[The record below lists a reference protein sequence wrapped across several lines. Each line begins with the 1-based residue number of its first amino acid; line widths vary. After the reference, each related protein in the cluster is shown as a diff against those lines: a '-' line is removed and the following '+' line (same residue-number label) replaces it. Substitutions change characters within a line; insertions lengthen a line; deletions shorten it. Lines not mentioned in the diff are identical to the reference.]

1 MAMLKITALGDSAVV
16 VSLGSGIDESAL
28 PRVRALAEAIER
40 VRAPAILDVVPAF
53 ATVAVYYDPVAF
65 AGFTGKPLENVI
77 RFIQSCAQGEGPA
90 APFARATAD
99 AAVGGLKA
107 AIPCL
112 DIPVCYGGEFGPD
125 LGALAAHSGLSADEV
140 VARHCGAGYRVH
152 AIGFMPGF
160 PYLAGLPRELHMPR
174 RDTPRTRVPA
184 GSVGIGGAQ
193 TGVYPAETPGGW
205 QLIGRSPLV
214 LFSPDRTPPAL
225 LRTGD
230 RVRFR
235 AISRDEF
242 ERLEGVRSNIVPPAI
257 GGTMFNLTPSA
268 TPVACLKVL
277 KPGLLT
283 TLQDLGRTGHRSAG
297 VPLSGAMDAAALRAA
312 NRLVGNPDGA
322 AGLEVTL
329 LGPELEFVG
338 DATVAVCG
346 AEFEGVP
353 AGTAISLRAGER
365 IAFGRCAKGCRAYL
379 AVSGGFAVP
388 PVLGSRSTYLRGGFG
403 GFCGRALKAGDILER
418 YEGAG
423 IKGAA
428 PLPVA
433 SAANTDQG
441 SLEGVRL
448 NIVPPVAEGTMFN
461 LTPSV
466 RAVRG
471 EHFGEFGG
479 GLFEAEFKVTPQ
491 SDRMGIRLSGAR
503 VEGRAARDMVS
514 GAVVP
519 GTVQVPPDGQPI
531 ILMADAQTIGGYPQ
545 AAHVATADLPILAQM
560 KPGEGV
566 RFREISLEEAQ
577 ALMLPGK

>member
-160 PYLAGLPRELHMPR
+160 PHLAGLPRELHMPR

-242 ERLEGVRSNIVPPAI
+242 ERLGGVRSNIVP
-257 GGTMFNLTPSA
+257 
-268 TPVACLKVL
+268 
-277 KPGLLT
+277 
-283 TLQDLGRTGHRSAG
+283 
-297 VPLSGAMDAAALRAA
+297 
-312 NRLVGNPDGA
+312 
-322 AGLEVTL
+322 
-329 LGPELEFVG
+329 
-338 DATVAVCG
+338 
-346 AEFEGVP
+346 
-353 AGTAISLRAGER
+353 
-365 IAFGRCAKGCRAYL
+365 
-379 AVSGGFAVP
+379 
-388 PVLGSRSTYLRGGFG
+388 
-403 GFCGRALKAGDILER
+403 
-418 YEGAG
+418 
-423 IKGAA
+423 
-428 PLPVA
+428 
-433 SAANTDQG
+433 
-441 SLEGVRL
+441 
-448 NIVPPVAEGTMFN
+448 
-461 LTPSV
+461 
-466 RAVRG
+466 
-471 EHFGEFGG
+471 
-479 GLFEAEFKVTPQ
+479 
-491 SDRMGIRLSGAR
+491 
-503 VEGRAARDMVS
+503 
-514 GAVVP
+514 
-519 GTVQVPPDGQPI
+519 
-531 ILMADAQTIGGYPQ
+531 
-545 AAHVATADLPILAQM
+545 
-560 KPGEGV
+560 
-566 RFREISLEEAQ
+566 
-577 ALMLPGK
+577 